1 MPLLNK
7 IRLTHIEYN
16 YGRNIIPD
24 QILDIDGIS
33 TLLKMENGGGKSVM
47 TQMLLAPYIS
57 GRQRNFPKRA
67 FADYFK
73 DSKPS
78 FIVQEWIKDG
88 NAGRFCIGLMINRR
102 QAQDQDSQEKIN
114 LYAWISEYNSS
125 EPFALSNLELLDET
139 REGRRSY
146 KTFQAAKTM
155 LEEFAKEHP
164 SQLAIYN
171 LSNSSHNRIYQSR
184 LMELGIEP
192 AEWRQMRDFNL
203 EESGMSKFCETY
215 DTEEKLLRR
224 VLIPAAAAK
233 IDKEAGLDDRSS
245 HMAHFISM
253 TTEFV
258 DLQAKNKD
266 NLKAMDELQEF
277 QKLLDSFYTSSLSL
291 AGEYQDL
298 NETGQKLDAFAKGID
313 NALGQFE
320 REGETLD
327 ALLTQAKADL
337 DHLEYEG
344 LSKKWYANKEQY
356 DAKSSELNLVEDE
369 LEDNQS
375 KLAQLEQVAGKLEC
389 ARQNEQVQET
399 EDAYLEYKE
408 KAESA
413 KLSNDEIEKK
423 RNGYGSRLYQLY
435 KRSLTEKQEALDAIR
450 QTINDLDS
458 EEKKAKDDQDKLN
471 KAIQK
476 TTSDSAVAQSKINEF
491 FKKEEKLLK
500 KHNLSLNHSLSW
512 TDDKPLYD
520 ALTTDLE
527 NELDQKN
534 QQWNALKASIEASEN
549 EKKLLEDKVHQNDL
563 DKLQT
568 ENEQTLNNTALDEAT
583 SAFEKRKNLAVQLGI
598 ELEKIWQS
606 DLFNYKYQ
614 AMISRF
620 EAHQDQAMADIAQC
634 KRNLEN
640 LQTGTSLELSSEM
653 NQVLD
658 ELGIEKMTGAMWLRE
673 STLHPKMKEKLVRDF
688 PFFPYALVMDDDLSA
703 QVLEE
708 FKKRDLYTSEPIFF
722 CSRELLSTTPDPSP
736 VLSSMSA
743 YLHFNTNLIFPS
755 KLKEL
760 IDSLTKEQ
768 QGHEAFL
775 ASSRSAQKELEA
787 SFKEVETENLTEQ
800 KLEEL
805 NQKKAALENTLQTLA
820 KQKTD
825 LNLKIDQCTKTIK
838 DLTEQ
843 SNAVKK
849 EIDKKEQRLQAWN
862 DHVQA
867 FEQAILDQQT
877 YDSLQAE
884 LATQQKDLAALTSK
898 LSSLA
903 SQKLADTRKSERLS
917 GQVDKIQEKTD
928 ELEPFKDEKP
938 VEGTIEELQ
947 PRFDSLSLELSSSQ
961 YGVYVKERDRNR
973 KNLRTYKARLE
984 SLQQRYHF
992 TEADWKDV
1000 LYSTHAEDLNRKEIS
1015 DVESEISRL
1024 QEEKVTLTGEVSNF
1038 EGQRK
1043 ALEDQMEERFATTR
1057 PLPLSECHQGDLKEY
1072 IEKARSD
1079 QKSLTKDKEKLTEK
1093 STHFQQ
1099 VFNSASTE
1107 ASLILETTRFVKPRT
1122 NEAGDVLHMAPVD
1135 VKDWTT
1141 EDLDTQLSKLVTE
1154 GRRQQKT
1161 AANFSTTFSRQL
1173 SKEKEAY
1180 RSRLALCFQMLEAI
1194 EPLLANPATM
1204 PEELEQKKAL
1214 LQTFIDKTEA
1224 DLKLLKDNRTA
1235 LVHTLMDYIS
1245 HLHANLKAIDQ
1256 DTTIQIGRIQ
1266 RKMLNIELKDWE
1278 EIEAVAKARLEEYLD
1293 ALIAAIDAHPEKQS
1307 ALIEQRIQAA
1317 ALYDALVGIS
1327 GIPIRLYKIEE
1338 NNQIKIAWNEA
1349 GKLSGAEG
1357 FLCAFV
1363 VISAVLN
1370 FQRKDTVSKVY
1381 GKKSWHLLLLDNP
1394 FAYVQSGHIIQ
1405 ALMNLCQST
1414 ATQLVAFSNVG
1425 NAEVINAFKNIYTL
1439 RLIPNYDDKNHL
1451 GVTHTKSPDHSSIDP
1466 IQIRTY
1472 TDASKAE
1479 PLENTFEQATL
1490 FDEE

>member
-1 MPLLNK
+1 MPLLNQ

-16 YGRNIIPD
+16 YGRNVIPD

-78 FIVQEWIKDG
+78 FIVQEWLKDG

-114 LYAWISEYNSS
+114 LYAWISEYSDS

-139 REGRRSY
+139 EDGRRSY
-146 KTFQAAKTM
+146 KTFQASKSM
-155 LEEFAKEHP
+155 LEGFAKEYP
-164 SQLAIYN
+164 SQFAIYN
-171 LSNSSHNRIYQSR
+171 LGNSSHNRIYQSR

-245 HMAHFISM
+245 HLAHFISM

-266 NLKAMDELQEF
+266 NLKAMGELQEF

-298 NETGQKLDAFAKGID
+298 NDTGRKLEAFAGGIE
-313 NALGQFE
+313 NALAQFQHE
-320 REGETLD
+320 DETLE
-327 ALLTQAKADL
+327 ALLRQAKSDL

-344 LSKKWYANKEQY
+344 LSKKWYANKEEY
-356 DAKSSELNLVEDE
+356 DARSSELDLVAED
-369 LEDNQS
+369 LETSQS
-375 KLAQLEQVAGKLEC
+375 KLAELEQMAAKLDC
-389 ARQNEQVQET
+389 ARQNEQVEET
-399 EDAYLEYKE
+399 EQTYLEYKE

-413 KLSNDEIEKK
+413 KLSNDEVEKK
-423 RNGYGSRLYQLY
+423 RNSYGSRLYQLY
-435 KRSLTEKQEALDAIR
+435 SQALSEKEDALKTVRTTITNLNQEEKEAHKKQDELNR
-450 QTINDLDS
+450 QTRKASSKAAVCQSRVDDFFKR
-458 EEKKAKDDQDKLN
+458 EEKFLKANALRLD
-471 KAIQK
+471 
-476 TTSDSAVAQSKINEF
+476 
-491 FKKEEKLLK
+491 
-500 KHNLSLNHSLSW
+500 HSLSW
-512 TDDKPLYD
+512 MEDKPLYQT
-520 ALTTDLE
+520 LTSALE
-527 NELDQKN
+527 NSLNQAKQHLASLQAKLETARAEKQSLDDQ
-534 QQWNALKASIEASEN
+534 L
-549 EKKLLEDKVHQNDL
+549 HQNDL

-568 ENEQTLNNTALDEAT
+568 QNQLTLNASALDAAAK
-583 SAFEKRKNLAVQLGI
+583 AFEKRKTLAVQLGI
-598 ELEKIWQS
+598 DLEKIWQS
-606 DLFNYKYQ
+606 DLFDYKYQ
-614 AMISRF
+614 ALISRF
-620 EAHQDQAMADIAQC
+620 ETHQDQAMADIAAC
-634 KRNLEN
+634 KRSLEN
-640 LQTGTSLELSSEM
+640 LQTGTSLELSNEM

-673 STLHPKMKEKLVRDF
+673 STMHPKMKEKLVRDF
-688 PFFPYALVMDDDLSA
+688 PFFPYALIMDDNLSA

-722 CSRELLSTTPDPSP
+722 CSRELLSSTPNPSP
-736 VLSSMSA
+736 VLNSLSA

-760 IDSLTKEQ
+760 IASLSEEQ
-768 QGHEAFL
+768 KSHEAFL
-775 ASSRSAQKELEA
+775 ASSRKSQKDLEA
-787 SFKEVETENLTEQ
+787 LFKEVETEKLTEQ
-800 KLEEL
+800 KLDAL
-805 NQKKAALENTLQTLA
+805 NQEKTKLENTLQTLRD
-820 KQKTD
+820 QKTD
-825 LNLKIDQCTKTIK
+825 LKLKIDQCQKAITDLDTQCSQADKTVDQKTQLLNAWNEHVQSFEQVIVDQQQYDTLQAQLASMKK
-838 DLTEQ
+838 DLEAIEA
-843 SNAVKK
+843 SLSALAAKK
-849 EIDKKEQRLQAWN
+849 LDAARLS
-862 DHVQA
+862 DR
-867 FEQAILDQQT
+867 
-877 YDSLQAE
+877 
-884 LATQQKDLAALTSK
+884 LATQVDETKDQTSYFEQFK
-898 LSSLA
+898 EAKPASGSL
-903 SQKLADTRKSERLS
+903 
-917 GQVDKIQEKTD
+917 
-928 ELEPFKDEKP
+928 
-938 VEGTIEELQ
+938 EELQ

-961 YGVYVKERDRNR
+961 YGVYVKERDRAR
-973 KNLRTYKARLE
+973 KNLRLYQSRLAAMQE
-984 SLQQRYHF
+984 RYHL

-1000 LYSTHAEDLNRKEIS
+1000 LYSTHAEDVNRAEIA
-1015 DVESEISRL
+1015 DVQSEIDQL
-1024 QEEKVTLTGEVSNF
+1024 QSEKLELTREVSTLD
-1038 EGQRK
+1038 GKRQG
-1043 ALEDQMEERFATTR
+1043 LESQMSERFGSPK
-1057 PLPLSECHQGDLKEY
+1057 PLPQSECHEGDLKEY
-1072 IEKARSD
+1072 IDKARND
-1079 QKSLTKDKEKLTEK
+1079 QQSLLKDKEALTK
-1093 STHFQQ
+1093 KNDHFHQ
-1099 VFNSASTE
+1099 VYNSASTE
-1107 ASLILETTRFVKPRT
+1107 ADSLLEMTRFVGLRT
-1122 NEAGDVLHMAPVD
+1122 NEAGDVLHPQPMEVN
-1135 VKDWTT
+1135 DWTS
-1141 EDLDTQLSKLVTE
+1141 EQLDTTLSQLVTS

-1161 AANFSTTFSRQL
+1161 ATSFFNDFSRQL
-1173 SKEKEAY
+1173 SKAKETY

-1204 PEELEQKKAL
+1204 PDELEQKKAL

-1235 LVHTLMDYIS
+1235 LVQTLMDYIS

-1256 DTTIQIGRIQ
+1256 DTTIQVGHIQ
-1266 RKMLNIELKDWE
+1266 RKMLNIELKDWTE
-1278 EIEAVAKARLEEYLD
+1278 MEAVAKARLEEYLD
-1293 ALIAAIDAHPEKQS
+1293 NLITAIDAHPDKQS

-1338 NNQIKIAWNEA
+1338 NNQIKISWNEA

-1451 GVTHTKSPDHSSIDP
+1451 GVTHTKSPDRSAIDP

-1472 TDASKAE
+1472 DDASKAE
-1479 PLENTFEQATL
+1479 PLENTFEQTPL